1 MTTQTAKARR
11 SARRLKTDM
20 TRCPRQVE
28 AAQRLRY
35 RVFSEEYGSDLGAQT
50 PGIDADEFDAVCDH
64 LIVTDLEPAHRKAK
78 AKLKIIAT
86 KGKAATKKP
95 K

>member
-1 MTTQTAKARR
+1 MCHTGFIGLSGNGNKRDDAMTTQTAKARR

-35 RVFSEEYGSDLGAQT
+35 RGFSEEYGSGLGANW
-50 PGIDADEFDAVCDH
+50 
-64 LIVTDLEPAHRKAK
+64 
-78 AKLKIIAT
+78 
-86 KGKAATKKP
+86 
-95 K
+95 